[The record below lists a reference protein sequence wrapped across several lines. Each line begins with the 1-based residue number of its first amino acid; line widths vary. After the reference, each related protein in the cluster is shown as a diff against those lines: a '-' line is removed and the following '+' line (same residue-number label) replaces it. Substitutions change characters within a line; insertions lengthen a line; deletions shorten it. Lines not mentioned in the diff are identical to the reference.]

1 MRRLAWVSALAVAVA
16 CGVDLPDTP
25 GRACDD
31 DHPCRAG
38 RTCVLGRCFDNT
50 DLDGGGGGA
59 GGGGGGAGG
68 GSGGGVGGSGGNADA
83 GQILWSQKVHGFTG
97 QDVLTNCMLDIETTF
112 NNRVVSTIRS
122 STQNRATAIN
132 ATASTLA
139 INGNGRLRGK
149 FQIPQPLSLKGNSAW
164 LILGIPSAPLL
175 RLQFNTA
182 GNLEAYSAAGTI
194 SPLALTQVVNYPGG
208 FQPNVDYTLDVTWKR
223 GQFREV
229 NLNGNR
235 DQLGSLTE
243 PDGGF
248 VKPTELRVGI
258 FNYGGTADA
267 GWTITLSDWAL
278 GEEPETV
285 MP

>member
-1 MRRLAWVSALAVAVA
+1 
-16 CGVDLPDTP
+16 
-25 GRACDD
+25 
-31 DHPCRAG
+31 
-38 RTCVLGRCFDNT
+38 VLGRCFDDN
-50 DLDGGGGGA
+50 GAGGGA
-59 GGGGGGAGG
+59 GGGDGGGG
-68 GSGGGVGGSGGNADA
+68 GSGGGMGGGGGSSADA

-97 QDVLTNCMLDIETTF
+97 QDVMTNCMLDIETTF

-122 STQNRATAIN
+122 STQNRAAAIN
-132 ATASTLA
+132 ANAATLA
-139 INGNGRLRGK
+139 LSGNGRLKGK
-149 FQIPQPLSLKGNSAW
+149 FQIPQPLSLKGTSAW
-164 LILGIPSAPLL
+164 LILGTPATPLL
-175 RLQFNTA
+175 RLQFNMA
-182 GNLEAYSAAGTI
+182 GNLEAYSAPGTI

-229 NLNGNR
+229 TLNGNK

-248 VKPTELRVGI
+248 TKPTELRVGI
-258 FNYGGTADA
+258 WNYGGTADA

-278 GEEPETV
+278 GEEPETP